1 MTHVTIC
8 STVACQRSFQFI
20 QKIVEGVVNDNYF
33 ESGTAFSHTSHHR
46 KSEKKLFF
54 EISYYYIALKL
65 MFCVIWCSSYTVI
78 GKQKNEAST
87 YVTLLHM
94 SAFAYRLLGI
104 MFAFCGWV
112 GG

>member
-1 MTHVTIC
+1 
-8 STVACQRSFQFI
+8 
-20 QKIVEGVVNDNYF
+20 
-33 ESGTAFSHTSHHR
+33 
-46 KSEKKLFF
+46 
-54 EISYYYIALKL
+54 

-94 SAFAYRLLGI
+94 SAFTYRLLGI